1 MELVCIISL
10 YWSFTLGQKGTVVE
24 KLTEETLRD
33 WNHFKELLSICIA
46 QRQIGETALNEV
58 SSRSHQILR
67 LTVESTAR
75 EYLAKDKFS
84 TLTATVNFIDLA
96 GSERASQSLSAG
108 TRLKE
113 GGHINRSLL
122 TLGTVIRKLRL
133 ACDL

>member
-33 WNHFKELLSICIA
+33 WNHFKELLSICIGTYFPNMYSINTFSVLVTSFTKYHPIIAA

-67 LTVESTAR
+67 LVRHSA
-75 EYLAKDKFS
+75 
-84 TLTATVNFIDLA
+84 DL
-96 GSERASQSLSAG
+96 
-108 TRLKE
+108 
-113 GGHINRSLL
+113 
-122 TLGTVIRKLRL
+122 V
-133 ACDL
+133 

>member
-67 LTVESTAR
+67 LVRHSA
-75 EYLAKDKFS
+75 
-84 TLTATVNFIDLA
+84 DL
-96 GSERASQSLSAG
+96 
-108 TRLKE
+108 
-113 GGHINRSLL
+113 
-122 TLGTVIRKLRL
+122 V
-133 ACDL
+133 